1 MARAKT
7 PQQKKQDSY
16 AHDRAD
22 GAEYPHAERKNRP
35 RFKARTKRQ
44 LRRAAKQMLASQ
56 PEDVLQLQERPKR
69 KWHKTGVALS
79 EHLIDT
85 QKKRIELEAH
95 NIFRKG
101 YGPATHAR
109 FRRVV
114 ESWMKGESEHSS
126 ALADLYRKLLNPDDE
141 GIQAFF
147 GPEYSWE
154 RGYFIRQF
162 FSREP
167 ALKRTFDGWLASFRR
182 HSKPRLGYCPIIDYQ
197 DIDTADADE

>member
-1 MARAKT
+1 
-7 PQQKKQDSY
+7 
-16 AHDRAD
+16 
-22 GAEYPHAERKNRP
+22 
-35 RFKARTKRQ
+35 
-44 LRRAAKQMLASQ
+44 
-56 PEDVLQLQERPKR
+56 
-69 KWHKTGVALS
+69 
-79 EHLIDT
+79 
-85 QKKRIELEAH
+85 
-95 NIFRKG
+95 
-101 YGPATHAR
+101 
-109 FRRVV
+109 
-114 ESWMKGESEHSS
+114 MKGESEHSS